1 MNYTLKQLEQII
13 KHEQIYLFHNFRKHE
28 LIEILNNYFNSS
40 PVDKLKFY
48 TKNKLLQ
55 IVKDKNLEDNL
66 IQITKERNLS
76 QYCEILKVELLNYL
90 IENFS
95 EL

>member
-1 MNYTLKQLEQII
+1 MNYTLKQLEQIV
-13 KHEQIYLFHNFRKHE
+13 KNEQISLPHHFRKHE
-28 LIEILNNYFNSS
+28 LIEILNNYYNSS

-48 TKNKLLQ
+48 TKNELLKL
-55 IVKDKNLEDNL
+55 VKDKNLEDNL

-76 QYCEILKVELLNYL
+76 QYCEILKDELLNYL